1 MENILNT
8 NNNKCNGK
16 CKNCNCKFKEKSEII
31 RQGVR
36 KGILDAFFKVS
47 IIYTIF
53 FICFVVICLVAIYI
67 GFNIFFDNIAN
78 MINDISNNFT
88 ENINDISN
96 SITNNFNESIKSIFP
111 FKK

>member
-1 MENILNT
+1 MENISNLNE
-8 NNNKCNGK
+8 NNINKCNGK

-36 KGILDAFFKVS
+36 KGILDAFFKIS
-47 IIYTIF
+47 IVYTIF
-53 FICFVVICLVAIYI
+53 FICFIIICLVTLYI

-88 ENINDISN
+88 NNINSIS
-96 SITNNFNESIKSIFP
+96 NNFNESFKNIFQ